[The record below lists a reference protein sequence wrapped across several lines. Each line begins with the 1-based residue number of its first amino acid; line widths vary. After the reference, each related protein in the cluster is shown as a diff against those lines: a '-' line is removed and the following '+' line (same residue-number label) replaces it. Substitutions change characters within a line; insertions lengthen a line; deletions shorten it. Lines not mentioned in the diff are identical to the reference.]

1 VGADTIRIGPCI
13 SAEVH
18 NTCAEDTSTIRLTCN
33 LHNDRR
39 YRQLVRS
46 RGIEQVSEALALR
59 SSTFKKFMSLDNPE
73 YDVAISF
80 LAKDEAIAEAFYR
93 GLSETL
99 NVFYYPKNQE
109 GV

>member
-1 VGADTIRIGPCI
+1 
-13 SAEVH
+13 
-18 NTCAEDTSTIRLTCN
+18 
-33 LHNDRR
+33 
-39 YRQLVRS
+39 
-46 RGIEQVSEALALR
+46 
-59 SSTFKKFMSLDNPE
+59 MSLDNPE